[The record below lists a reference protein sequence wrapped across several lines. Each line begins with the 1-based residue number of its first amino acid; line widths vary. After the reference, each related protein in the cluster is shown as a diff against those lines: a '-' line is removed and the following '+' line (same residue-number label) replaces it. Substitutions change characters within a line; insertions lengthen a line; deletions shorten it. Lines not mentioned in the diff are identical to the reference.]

1 MAETIMQLNNFSGL
15 TCVSIRITNMYYSR
29 VTFSKDNYIKS
40 WSRINSNLV
49 SNNRHSL
56 LADFCETELL
66 HLFWEILLHKE
77 RNNAITKL

>member
-1 MAETIMQLNNFSGL
+1 MKLINFNGL
-15 TCVSIRITNMYYSR
+15 TCVSVRIANIYYSR
-29 VTFSKDNYIKS
+29 VTFSKDSYIKS

-49 SNNRHSL
+49 GNNRHSL
-56 LADFCETELL
+56 LAGFCETELL